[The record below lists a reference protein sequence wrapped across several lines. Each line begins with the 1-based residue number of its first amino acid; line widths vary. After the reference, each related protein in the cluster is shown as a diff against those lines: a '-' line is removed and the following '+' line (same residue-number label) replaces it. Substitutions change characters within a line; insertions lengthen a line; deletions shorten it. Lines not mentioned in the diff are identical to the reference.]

1 MAEGL
6 TTALTNFTTVWTD
19 MVGIITGNDV
29 LMIFLAGGLITLG
42 FRVFKRAKKAVR

>member
-1 MAEGL
+1 MSGL
-6 TTALTNFTTVWTD
+6 SDALTNFGTVWARMT
-19 MVGIITGNDV
+19 GIISGNDV

>member
-1 MAEGL
+1 MTGL
-6 TTALTNFTTVWTD
+6 SDALTNFSIVWTR
-19 MVGIITGNDV
+19 VAGIITGNDV

>member
-1 MAEGL
+1 MSGL
-6 TTALTNFTTVWTD
+6 SDALTNFGTVWAK
-19 MVGIITGNDV
+19 MAGIISGNDV

>member
-6 TTALTNFTTVWTD
+6 TTALTNFGTVFTR
-19 MVGIITGNDV
+19 VATLISGNEV